1 MIWGDFASDTVIAA
15 SQQNLF
21 LEYKKKFETKNLVYR
36 TRAAACPEPVGL
48 IIK

>member
-1 MIWGDFASDTVIAA
+1 MGQSKREPEIAA
-15 SQQNLF
+15 SERNLF
-21 LEYKKKFETKNLVYR
+21 LEYKKKYETKQIVYR